1 MKRTSFRIKNM
12 LTKRN
17 KETLVVKVKIQI
29 VQVLWMVRIVQV
41 FLAAVPFKR
50 LVQRRI
56 LL

>member
-1 MKRTSFRIKNM
+1 M